1 MQFSFFPGDPGE
13 EDFGEAW
20 SPDAEPVRSGLT
32 SQVSAE
38 ADRWATQSVRTKLAV
53 RVENQSDGVSSTS
66 RSRRAP
72 SVASSRK
79 TFKVRKLQQ
88 KKDSDTRSKL
98 GDSMR
103 EKTDRN
109 ASLFGQT
116 ANKSMTQTLA
126 SLVPLEVE
134 PPREVPEEERLLR
147 ERKEKQLKVRELVG
161 VSVDP
166 AGAEGAAREG
176 GA

>member
-1 MQFSFFPGDPGE
+1 
-13 EDFGEAW
+13 
-20 SPDAEPVRSGLT
+20 
-32 SQVSAE
+32 
-38 ADRWATQSVRTKLAV
+38 
-53 RVENQSDGVSSTS
+53 
-66 RSRRAP
+66 
-72 SVASSRK
+72 
-79 TFKVRKLQQ
+79 
-88 KKDSDTRSKL
+88 
-98 GDSMR
+98 MR